1 MFPAEPAAPKRGK
14 KGRKSA
20 PDGDDGDL
28 PAPVD
33 VLVDAAIGFLEK
45 GTAYLR
51 AAANQA
57 FALLSGAATASTI
70 DLVLTVS
77 AASLRAPKF
86 VCRGAASARASERP
100 SPRPG
105 PWPGAAA
112 LGDPRRAVLAASGRV
127 AYRA

>member
-1 MFPAEPAAPKRGK
+1 MFPAQPAQGKKGK

-20 PDGDDGDL
+20 SAGDVAAAAAQDDAL

-33 VLVDAAIGFLEK
+33 VLVDAIIGFLEK

-57 FALLSGAATASTI
+57 FALLSGAVAPSTI

-77 AASLRAPKF
+77 ATL
-86 VCRGAASARASERP
+86 
-100 SPRPG
+100 
-105 PWPGAAA
+105 
-112 LGDPRRAVLAASGRV
+112 
-127 AYRA
+127 

>member
-1 MFPAEPAAPKRGK
+1 MFPAQPAQGKKGK

-20 PDGDDGDL
+20 TAGDTAAAAQDDAL

-33 VLVDAAIGFLEK
+33 VLVDAIIGFLEK

-57 FALLSGAATASTI
+57 FALLSGAVAPSTI

-77 AASLRAPKF
+77 ATL
-86 VCRGAASARASERP
+86 
-100 SPRPG
+100 
-105 PWPGAAA
+105 
-112 LGDPRRAVLAASGRV
+112 
-127 AYRA
+127 